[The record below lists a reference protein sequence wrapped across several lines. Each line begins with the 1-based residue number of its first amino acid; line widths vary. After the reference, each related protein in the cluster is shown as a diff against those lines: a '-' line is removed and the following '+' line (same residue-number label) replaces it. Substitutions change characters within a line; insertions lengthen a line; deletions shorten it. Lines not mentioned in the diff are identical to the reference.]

1 MSATVKDVMTTH
13 VIAVRKNASFKDMA
27 TSLRE
32 HRVSAFPV
40 LDDEDR
46 VVGVV
51 SEADLL
57 AKEALDL
64 AAPGLVASVLHRGTF
79 HNKEQA
85 KAGAITA
92 ADLMTRPPVT
102 IGPLEP
108 VTHAAR
114 LMYARKVKRLP
125 VIDEAGRL
133 VGIVARSDVLSVY
146 TRPDADIRHE
156 ITERVML
163 DTLLTDPARFIVTV
177 KDGIVTVEGMP
188 ETAVVGHDMIEEIRH
203 VEGVVSVRDRLSY
216 PRAGGPTIVGPQF

>member
-13 VIAVRKNASFKDMA
+13 VVAVRKNASFKDMA
-27 TSLRE
+27 ISLRE

-64 AAPGLVASVLHRGTF
+64 AAPGLVAGLLRHR
-79 HNKEQA
+79 EQA
-85 KAGAITA
+85 KAAGITA

-108 VTHAAR
+108 ATHAAR
-114 LMYARKVKRLP
+114 LMHARKVKRLP

-133 VGIVARSDVLSVY
+133 LGIVARSDVLSVY
-146 TRPDADIRHE
+146 SRADADIGHE
-156 ITERVML
+156 ITERVMP
-163 DTLLTDPARFIVTV
+163 DTVATDPARFTVAV
-177 KDGIVTVEGMP
+177 KDGIVTVEGTP
-188 ETAVVGHDMIEEIRH
+188 ETAVVGHDMIEEIRR

-216 PRAGGPTIVGPQF
+216 PRAGGPAIVGPLF

>member
-13 VIAVRKNASFKDMA
+13 VVAVRKNASFKDMA
-27 TSLRE
+27 IRLRE

-40 LDDEDR
+40 LDEDDR
-46 VVGVV
+46 VVGVI

-64 AAPGLVASVLHRGTF
+64 AAPGLVASVLRHR
-79 HNKEQA
+79 EQA
-85 KAGAITA
+85 KATGVTA

-114 LMYARKVKRLP
+114 LMHARKVKRLP

-146 TRPDADIRHE
+146 SRPDADIGHE
-156 ITERVML
+156 ITDRIML
-163 DTLLTDPARFIVTV
+163 DTLLTDPVRFTVAV
-177 KDGIVTVEGMP
+177 KDGIVTVEGTP

-203 VEGVVSVRDRLSY
+203 LEGVVSVRDRLSY
-216 PRAGGPTIVGPQF
+216 PRAGGPTIVSARF